1 MKIKFKFLG
10 LDCEAEVEMVNGDFE
25 PKGIKASGTLE
36 ILTLSIDNLDDLQLS
51 INSAARSELSKKPAY
66 TDNTNYFGEEV

>member
-10 LDCEAEVEMVNGDFE
+10 LDCEAEGEMVNGDFE
-25 PKGIKASGTLE
+25 PKDIKASGTLE

-51 INSAARSELSKKPAY
+51 INSAARFETSKKPAY
-66 TDNTNYFGEEV
+66 IDNTNYFGE